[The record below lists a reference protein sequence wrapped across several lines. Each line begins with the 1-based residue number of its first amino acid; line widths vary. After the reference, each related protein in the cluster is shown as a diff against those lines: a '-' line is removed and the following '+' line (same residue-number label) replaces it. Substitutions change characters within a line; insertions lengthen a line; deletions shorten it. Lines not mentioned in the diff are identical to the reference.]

1 MHKENPAGRAI
12 TKLLTAFDL
21 EPDHQRYFIRPVSRE
36 EAETNT
42 ACTDYDL
49 RASEA
54 ASYIPGCHVVIVT
67 TGLVW
72 DQKGQTHSTLN
83 THMEN
88 VDLLISEE
96 AQQDMDLKSAFAP
109 TVPRQPFFRLLLG
122 DPKQSPGG
130 VADGQRAHRTLL
142 LKAPIGLRAPTTWYM
157 PREIP
162 GAFHMLLRHGRGFG
176 LSDLEETA
184 KVAGHRP
191 LGSSWFRPEKVQA
204 TSSFAC
210 QLQST
215 YKDLSRVDLD
225 LPEGLLVGL
234 GYAATS
240 PDSPLDFRQAQTA
253 AERSGVASPYC
264 WSLMLPTSARVAQEV
279 YEPLIGIQYP
289 MLRSRMG
296 DTWQIGTTS
305 IREDQRI
312 ATGLRFVH
320 WCHASPNVQARQ
332 NPNNDPTVR
341 VYQHLED
348 QLAKA
353 GSDTDDILALTTTR
367 EGATNL
373 RNYFSIAGK
382 KANAETAVK
391 VAGATAKHCI
401 VIHGVSTFLSGEG
414 RHLDYDQEC
423 FTRANVAYSRA
434 TLQVLAALLH
444 GVQTIYTY
452 DSNKEPNIFGSLDLR
467 ATQVAQA
474 TTFFQHAL
482 LPHPMW
488 LGPLPVCLAEHHHGK
503 VRRLRLV
510 LATITHLT
518 KAEITSL
525 VEGPYLPGG
534 TVLHNLIY
542 GYATDASLE
551 PEWLVITDGQ
561 QPGRWR
567 LLHNSS
573 GPGQRCSVGSSLRYQ
588 PTPSARE
595 QRSAQ
600 DYTFEALHRVYFYDA
615 WRVQPVLD
623 APPDSHL
630 VLPPKPGL
638 LEHGCYWPRPN
649 LTPEVLSISDRDPD
663 KEEPE
668 VQEKE
673 SPTSLAVTD
682 AAMAEEDANEAVSIH
697 SSSSESPTIPS
708 TEQPEEDDAHMAD
721 DASAST
727 SSAEEEGDC
736 LSNRPALPDACP
748 ARDEMLEAEDDAGS
762 VLPPQDVDPPSSSP
776 TSQSSE
782 SPIKR
787 RPGSKASAGRA
798 QSKKLRK
805 SLAPPSRQP
814 LGSIPEHEQPPATL
828 ADLASQNAQ
837 NPVAPAC
844 RNPTTPP
851 DCPGSAQE
859 RPHAMTE
866 IDIAS
871 DQENAERGG
880 TADTDLQ
887 LESEQRAMQALYDY
901 QNAARTA
908 RETARQRA
916 PLPALQTY
924 SDLPREWPMAR
935 LAISSKQINRLVRT
949 FLWRRVTEKALRGSS
964 FVNIPDEINQAY
976 IGDLLRISEAF
987 AAPLS
992 NLFAFVKS
1000 GHPACP
1006 FITHKQLALY
1016 ANPRF
1021 WQYGLL
1027 AFIARCCSFD
1037 NQHRHQGPGTA
1048 QVEEGK
1054 SQTTKEKDVDALTF
1068 MRTVIMSFVRG
1079 MERGEQTLPTN
1090 DLFVYLPVQILPDLV
1105 VAMERQ
1111 GFTPAEVKG
1120 GYGYRP
1126 KEEDAEDNPLLVVGV
1141 HTKDIVYDRYPRMPD
1156 TSWAERAYFSGALDP
1171 SLGQAFSF
1179 PSLLQL
1185 RLRIEVPLW
1194 RDLTTAKHP
1203 TADLPAEEDSASD
1216 ATGSAERSPK
1226 LALPVP
1232 VGLAEPPEVGTEE
1245 ATEDE
1250 DTTAEPNYA
1259 FAKGYGRFGIGYTR
1273 LATALGNF
1281 EQGSIEAESAVV
1293 AQWLT
1298 SGLRVAM
1305 ARTGWHLLSPRLMLT
1320 KIPGGVLSDYYHNG
1334 YPFTPKMAD
1343 RPYNQYGTHLYTE
1356 ERWDQLCAWL
1366 TGHPNFRFQLA
1377 DHKQALRD
1385 HMGYSQEAPDPS
1397 NKARRTVPPPG
1408 SGSSSS
1414 ATWSSWHSRP
1424 SPSPSPYGWSYGWWQ

>member
-1 MHKENPAGRAI
+1 M
-12 TKLLTAFDL
+12 
-21 EPDHQRYFIRPVSRE
+21 S
-36 EAETNT
+36 
-42 ACTDYDL
+42 
-49 RASEA
+49 
-54 ASYIPGCHVVIVT
+54 
-67 TGLVW
+67 
-72 DQKGQTHSTLN
+72 
-83 THMEN
+83 
-88 VDLLISEE
+88 
-96 AQQDMDLKSAFAP
+96 
-109 TVPRQPFFRLLLG
+109 
-122 DPKQSPGG
+122 
-130 VADGQRAHRTLL
+130 
-142 LKAPIGLRAPTTWYM
+142 
-157 PREIP
+157 
-162 GAFHMLLRHGRGFG
+162 
-176 LSDLEETA
+176 
-184 KVAGHRP
+184 
-191 LGSSWFRPEKVQA
+191 
-204 TSSFAC
+204 
-210 QLQST
+210 
-215 YKDLSRVDLD
+215 
-225 LPEGLLVGL
+225 
-234 GYAATS
+234 
-240 PDSPLDFRQAQTA
+240 
-253 AERSGVASPYC
+253 
-264 WSLMLPTSARVAQEV
+264 
-279 YEPLIGIQYP
+279 
-289 MLRSRMG
+289 
-296 DTWQIGTTS
+296 
-305 IREDQRI
+305 
-312 ATGLRFVH
+312 
-320 WCHASPNVQARQ
+320 
-332 NPNNDPTVR
+332 
-341 VYQHLED
+341 
-348 QLAKA
+348 
-353 GSDTDDILALTTTR
+353 
-367 EGATNL
+367 
-373 RNYFSIAGK
+373 
-382 KANAETAVK
+382 
-391 VAGATAKHCI
+391 
-401 VIHGVSTFLSGEG
+401 
-414 RHLDYDQEC
+414 
-423 FTRANVAYSRA
+423 
-434 TLQVLAALLH
+434 
-444 GVQTIYTY
+444 
-452 DSNKEPNIFGSLDLR
+452 
-467 ATQVAQA
+467 
-474 TTFFQHAL
+474 
-482 LPHPMW
+482 
-488 LGPLPVCLAEHHHGK
+488 
-503 VRRLRLV
+503 
-510 LATITHLT
+510 
-518 KAEITSL
+518 
-525 VEGPYLPGG
+525 
-534 TVLHNLIY
+534 
-542 GYATDASLE
+542 
-551 PEWLVITDGQ
+551 
-561 QPGRWR
+561 
-567 LLHNSS
+567 
-573 GPGQRCSVGSSLRYQ
+573 
-588 PTPSARE
+588 
-595 QRSAQ
+595 Q

-623 APPDSHL
+623 APESDL

-649 LTPEVLSISDRDPD
+649 LTPEVLSISDRDPN
-663 KEEPE
+663 KEEQE
-668 VQEKE
+668 VQEGQ

-697 SSSSESPTIPS
+697 SSSSESPTISS
-708 TEQPEEDDAHMAD
+708 TEHPEEDDAHMAD

-727 SSAEEEGDC
+727 TSSEEEGDC
-736 LSNRPALPDACP
+736 LSNRPAFPDACS
-748 ARDEMLEAEDDAGS
+748 ARDEMLNAEDDAGS
-762 VLPPQDVDPPSSSP
+762 VLPPQDVDPPSSSL

-828 ADLASQNAQ
+828 ADLASQNTQ

-851 DCPGSAQE
+851 DRPGSGQE
-859 RPHAMTE
+859 RSHAMTE

-887 LESEQRAMQALYDY
+887 LESEQRATQALYDY

-908 RETARQRA
+908 SETARQRM

-924 SDLPREWPMAR
+924 SGLPREWPMAR

-949 FLWRRVTEKALRGSS
+949 FLWRRATEQALRGSS

-992 NLFAFVKS
+992 NLFSFVKS

-1006 FITHKQLALY
+1006 FITHRQLALY

-1079 MERGEQTLPTN
+1079 MEHGEQTLPTN
-1090 DLFVYLPVQILPDLV
+1090 DLFVYLPVQILPDLI

-1141 HTKDIVYDRYPRMPD
+1141 HTEDIVYDRYPRMPD

-1203 TADLPAEEDSASD
+1203 NADLPAEEDSASD

-1232 VGLAEPPEVGTEE
+1232 VGLAEPPEADTEE

-1250 DTTAEPNYA
+1250 DMTAEPNYT
-1259 FAKGYGRFGIGYTR
+1259 FAKGYGRFGVGYTR

-1320 KIPGGVLSDYYHNG
+1320 KVPEGVLSDYYHNG
-1334 YPFTPKMAD
+1334 YPLTPKMAD
-1343 RPYNQYGTHLYTE
+1343 RPYNQYGAHLCSK

-1366 TGHPNFRFQLA
+1366 TGNPSFRLQLA

-1397 NKARRTVPPPG
+1397 NKARRTVPLPG

-1414 ATWSSWHSRP
+1414 AAWSSWHSRP
-1424 SPSPSPYGWSYGWWQ
+1424 SSSPSPYGWSYGWWQ

>member
-1 MHKENPAGRAI
+1 
-12 TKLLTAFDL
+12 
-21 EPDHQRYFIRPVSRE
+21 
-36 EAETNT
+36 
-42 ACTDYDL
+42 
-49 RASEA
+49 
-54 ASYIPGCHVVIVT
+54 
-67 TGLVW
+67 
-72 DQKGQTHSTLN
+72 
-83 THMEN
+83 
-88 VDLLISEE
+88 
-96 AQQDMDLKSAFAP
+96 
-109 TVPRQPFFRLLLG
+109 
-122 DPKQSPGG
+122 
-130 VADGQRAHRTLL
+130 
-142 LKAPIGLRAPTTWYM
+142 
-157 PREIP
+157 
-162 GAFHMLLRHGRGFG
+162 
-176 LSDLEETA
+176 
-184 KVAGHRP
+184 
-191 LGSSWFRPEKVQA
+191 
-204 TSSFAC
+204 
-210 QLQST
+210 
-215 YKDLSRVDLD
+215 
-225 LPEGLLVGL
+225 
-234 GYAATS
+234 
-240 PDSPLDFRQAQTA
+240 
-253 AERSGVASPYC
+253 
-264 WSLMLPTSARVAQEV
+264 
-279 YEPLIGIQYP
+279 

-305 IREDQRI
+305 IREDHWI

-332 NPNNDPTVR
+332 NPKNDPTVR

-348 QLAKA
+348 QLTKA

-414 RHLDYDQEC
+414 RNLDYDQEC

-434 TLQVLAALLH
+434 TDLTILACPLNMQGMPGALQVLAALLH

-452 DSNKEPNIFGSLDLR
+452 DSNKEPDILGSLDLT

-474 TTFFQHAL
+474 TTFFQQAL

-510 LATITHLT
+510 LATLTHLT
-518 KAEITSL
+518 KAEIASL
-525 VEGPYLPGG
+525 LEGPYLPGG
-534 TVLHNLIY
+534 TVLHNLVY
-542 GYATDASLE
+542 GYAADASLE

-588 PTPSARE
+588 PTPSTRE

-623 APPDSHL
+623 APESDL
-630 VLPPKPGL
+630 VLPPQPGL

-649 LTPEVLSISDRDPD
+649 STPEVLSVSDRDPE
-663 KEEPE
+663 KEEQE
-668 VQEKE
+668 VQEGQ
-673 SPTSLAVTD
+673 SLSSLAVTD

-708 TEQPEEDDAHMAD
+708 TEQPEDDDAHMAD

-748 ARDEMLEAEDDAGS
+748 AQDEMLEAEDDAGS
-762 VLPPQDVDPPSSSP
+762 ELPPQDVDPPSSSP
-776 TSQSSE
+776 TSHSSE

-805 SLAPPSRQP
+805 SLAPTSRQP

-828 ADLASQNAQ
+828 ADLASRNAQ
-837 NPVAPAC
+837 NPVAPVC
-844 RNPTTPP
+844 RNPKTPP
-851 DCPGSAQE
+851 DHPGSAQE

-916 PLPALQTY
+916 PLPALQIY

-949 FLWRRVTEKALRGSS
+949 FLWRRVTEQALRGSS
-964 FVNIPDEINQAY
+964 FVDIPDEINQAY

-1016 ANPRF
+1016 ASPRF

-1048 QVEEGK
+1048 QAVEGK

-1079 MERGEQTLPTN
+1079 MEHGEQTLPTN

-1126 KEEDAEDNPLLVVGV
+1126 KEEGAEDNPLLVVGV

-1156 TSWAERAYFSGALDP
+1156 TSWAERAYSSGALDP

-1185 RLRIEVPLW
+1185 RLRVEVPLW

-1216 ATGSAERSPK
+1216 ATGSAERSPR

-1232 VGLAEPPEVGTEE
+1232 VGLAEPPEDGTEE

-1250 DTTAEPNYA
+1250 DTAAEPNYA

-1281 EQGSIEAESAVV
+1281 EQGNIEAESAVV

-1305 ARTGWHLLSPRLMLT
+1305 SRTGWHLLSPRFMLT
-1320 KIPGGVLSDYYHNG
+1320 KVPGGVLSDYYNHG
-1334 YPFTPKMAD
+1334 YPFTPRMAD
-1343 RPYNQYGTHLYTE
+1343 RPYNQYGPYLYSE
-1356 ERWDQLCAWL
+1356 DRWDQLCAWL
-1366 TGHPNFRFQLA
+1366 TGNPNFRLQLA

-1385 HMGYSQEAPDPS
+1385 HMGYSQEASDPS

-1408 SGSSSS
+1408 AGSSSS
-1414 ATWSSWHSRP
+1414 AAGSSWHSRP
-1424 SPSPSPYGWSYGWWQ
+1424 PPSPSPYGWSYGWWQ

>member
-1 MHKENPAGRAI
+1 M
-12 TKLLTAFDL
+12 
-21 EPDHQRYFIRPVSRE
+21 
-36 EAETNT
+36 
-42 ACTDYDL
+42 
-49 RASEA
+49 
-54 ASYIPGCHVVIVT
+54 
-67 TGLVW
+67 
-72 DQKGQTHSTLN
+72 
-83 THMEN
+83 
-88 VDLLISEE
+88 
-96 AQQDMDLKSAFAP
+96 
-109 TVPRQPFFRLLLG
+109 
-122 DPKQSPGG
+122 
-130 VADGQRAHRTLL
+130 
-142 LKAPIGLRAPTTWYM
+142 
-157 PREIP
+157 
-162 GAFHMLLRHGRGFG
+162 
-176 LSDLEETA
+176 
-184 KVAGHRP
+184 
-191 LGSSWFRPEKVQA
+191 
-204 TSSFAC
+204 
-210 QLQST
+210 
-215 YKDLSRVDLD
+215 
-225 LPEGLLVGL
+225 
-234 GYAATS
+234 
-240 PDSPLDFRQAQTA
+240 
-253 AERSGVASPYC
+253 
-264 WSLMLPTSARVAQEV
+264 
-279 YEPLIGIQYP
+279 
-289 MLRSRMG
+289 
-296 DTWQIGTTS
+296 
-305 IREDQRI
+305 
-312 ATGLRFVH
+312 
-320 WCHASPNVQARQ
+320 
-332 NPNNDPTVR
+332 
-341 VYQHLED
+341 
-348 QLAKA
+348 
-353 GSDTDDILALTTTR
+353 
-367 EGATNL
+367 
-373 RNYFSIAGK
+373 
-382 KANAETAVK
+382 
-391 VAGATAKHCI
+391 
-401 VIHGVSTFLSGEG
+401 
-414 RHLDYDQEC
+414 
-423 FTRANVAYSRA
+423 
-434 TLQVLAALLH
+434 
-444 GVQTIYTY
+444 
-452 DSNKEPNIFGSLDLR
+452 
-467 ATQVAQA
+467 
-474 TTFFQHAL
+474 
-482 LPHPMW
+482 
-488 LGPLPVCLAEHHHGK
+488 
-503 VRRLRLV
+503 
-510 LATITHLT
+510 
-518 KAEITSL
+518 
-525 VEGPYLPGG
+525 
-534 TVLHNLIY
+534 
-542 GYATDASLE
+542 
-551 PEWLVITDGQ
+551 
-561 QPGRWR
+561 
-567 LLHNSS
+567 NS
-573 GPGQRCSVGSSLRYQ
+573 
-588 PTPSARE
+588 
-595 QRSAQ
+595 SAQ
-600 DYTFEALHRVYFYDA
+600 DYTFEALHRLYFYDA
-615 WRVQPVLD
+615 WRVQPILD
-623 APPDSHL
+623 APESDL

-649 LTPEVLSISDRDPD
+649 LTPEVLSISDRDPE
-663 KEEPE
+663 KEEQE
-668 VQEKE
+668 VQEGQ

-682 AAMAEEDANEAVSIH
+682 AAMAAEDANEAVSIH

-736 LSNRPALPDACP
+736 LSNRPALPNACP
-748 ARDEMLEAEDDAGS
+748 AQDEMLEAEDDAGS
-762 VLPPQDVDPPSSSP
+762 ELPPQDVDPPSSSP

-787 RPGSKASAGRA
+787 RPGSKAGAGRA
-798 QSKKLRK
+798 QSKKLRQ
-805 SLAPPSRQP
+805 SLAPTSRLP

-844 RNPTTPP
+844 RNPTTPC
-851 DCPGSAQE
+851 DHPGSAQE

-887 LESEQRAMQALYDY
+887 LVVPIASTHSSTLAPIAVPTASTAIATASATAIASTIDPVIAASMGCHSNYLESEQRAMQALYDY

-916 PLPALQTY
+916 PLPALQIY

-949 FLWRRVTEKALRGSS
+949 FLWRRVTEQALRGSS

-1048 QVEEGK
+1048 QAEEGK
-1054 SQTTKEKDVDALTF
+1054 SRTTKEKDVDALTF
-1068 MRTVIMSFVRG
+1068 MRTVIMSFVWG
-1079 MERGEQTLPTN
+1079 MEHGEQTLPTN

-1105 VAMERQ
+1105 AAMERQ

-1185 RLRIEVPLW
+1185 RLCIEVPLW

-1216 ATGSAERSPK
+1216 ATGSAERSPR

-1232 VGLAEPPEVGTEE
+1232 VGLAEPPEVCTDE

-1281 EQGSIEAESAVV
+1281 EQGNTEAESAVV

-1320 KIPGGVLSDYYHNG
+1320 KVPGGVLSDYDHHG
-1334 YPFTPKMAD
+1334 YPFTPRMAD
-1343 RPYNQYGTHLYTE
+1343 RPYNQYGSHL
-1356 ERWDQLCAWL
+1356 
-1366 TGHPNFRFQLA
+1366 
-1377 DHKQALRD
+1377 
-1385 HMGYSQEAPDPS
+1385 
-1397 NKARRTVPPPG
+1397 
-1408 SGSSSS
+1408 
-1414 ATWSSWHSRP
+1414 
-1424 SPSPSPYGWSYGWWQ
+1424 